1 MNNKYYTH
9 WRGLEDDDYL
19 LNMMNNVDDKLINRI
34 NNNNDIW
41 QLNNNKH
48 YRIVINYLYNTSIF
62 DEEYARVWNNLHNTT
77 TLDIRTVCAFWFI
90 AIILQVIYWNLMN
103 LNVLNLSFRQYSLIM
118 DKWNLYYLL
127 HMISF
132 PITLSM
138 REHVWFGGVI
148 TLLLDWVFVSQ
159 YLEIPRLNNVIRLML
174 FINTLWLIHF
184 NYFVFSLK

>member
-1 MNNKYYTH
+1 MY
-9 WRGLEDDDYL
+9 
-19 LNMMNNVDDKLINRI
+19 
-34 NNNNDIW
+34 
-41 QLNNNKH
+41 NNKH
-48 YRIVINYLYNTSIF
+48 YKIVINYLYNTSIF

-77 TLDIRTVCAFWFI
+77 TLEIRTVCAFWFI

-103 LNVLNLSFRQYSLIM
+103 LNVLNLSFRQYSSIM

-127 HMISF
+127 HIMSF

-174 FINTLWLIHF
+174 FMNTLWLIHF